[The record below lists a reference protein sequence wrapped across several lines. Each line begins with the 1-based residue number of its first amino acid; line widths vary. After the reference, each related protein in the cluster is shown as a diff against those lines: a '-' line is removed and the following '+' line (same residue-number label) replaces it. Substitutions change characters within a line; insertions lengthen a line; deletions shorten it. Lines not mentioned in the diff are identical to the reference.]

1 MADSR
6 ATVIMPAASTTT
18 PQTETFGAKGGA
30 KVKKR
35 VRESSTVPPEAATL
49 RSFSLKV
56 CHAVNMMGI
65 TALEVTTLVVLPALI
80 VVTIA
85 AIAVLALLAALKAS
99 REIAAAL
106 VVTSAVMVV
115 AIAAAIALLVVAAVI
130 VFLYVAGWRVSLT
143 SSLVT

>member
-65 TALEVTTLVVLPALI
+65 TSYTEVADMLVAELLGESPAEGTESEERNI
-80 VVTIA
+80 
-85 AIAVLALLAALKAS
+85 
-99 REIAAAL
+99 R
-106 VVTSAVMVV
+106 
-115 AIAAAIALLVVAAVI
+115 
-130 VFLYVAGWRVSLT
+130 R
-143 SSLVT
+143 